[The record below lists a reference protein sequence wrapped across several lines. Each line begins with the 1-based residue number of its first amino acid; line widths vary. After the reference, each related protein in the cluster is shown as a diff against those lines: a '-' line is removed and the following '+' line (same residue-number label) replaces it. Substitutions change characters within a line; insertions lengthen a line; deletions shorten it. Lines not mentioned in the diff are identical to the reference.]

1 MVSTMWIIKNKS
13 VIWSQRCSFWSY
25 SGAGKWEEDRS
36 NRVMVAYACNPGT
49 QKAEAGPPWDVWRFQ
64 ESVDPSH
71 SLVQDIQIIFKTV
84 CSTST
89 NRATGSQVSGQFE
102 SCKISPISNYLFLP
116 RSANTS
122 ILHIVCTY
130 TYGSLRH
137 WRPFPFSFHPIVS
150 EAGH

>member
-1 MVSTMWIIKNKS
+1 
-13 VIWSQRCSFWSY
+13 
-25 SGAGKWEEDRS
+25 
-36 NRVMVAYACNPGT
+36 MVAYACNPGT

-116 RSANTS
+116 RSGNSS
-122 ILHIVCTY
+122 ILYMFILYVHIHMVPWDTGDFSVLLSPYRLWGWTLDTMDSPACY
-130 TYGSLRH
+130 TQNVGTFWWL
-137 WRPFPFSFHPIVS
+137 IS
-150 EAGH
+150 EWWLHLFCNP